1 MKCLFIVLNDTEKL
15 DGLLE
20 SLGNNG
26 IKGATVVEST
36 GMAHRLINNDYSTRF
51 LGSLRSV
58 LNPERETNYTIFM
71 VLNDED
77 IDKAKKAIKDVLG
90 DINKPDT
97 AIIFSMPVDFIEGV
111 RI

>member
-1 MKCLFIVLNDTEKL
+1 MKCLFIVLNDTDKL
-15 DGLLE
+15 DDLLE

-36 GMAHRLINNDYSTRF
+36 GMAHRLMSNDYSTRF
-51 LGSLRSV
+51 LGSLRTI

-71 VLNDED
+71 VLSDEQ
-77 IDKAKKAIKDVLG
+77 IEKAKIAVKNVLG